1 MHSGTYLLHSPVII
15 YWHRNWTPL
24 PPICFKIQSNWKRV
38 VDTYIPLPP
47 SHAKEYCISHRW
59 SVHKCQ
65 FILSKVRPFDSKL
78 VVCRARR
85 NIQLRRN
92 LNPAKLNSLNVLG
105 LVLYSHIPMSS
116 ACHNHTISFVRFL
129 RLWVAEEIL
138 NIGVIC
144 PERILSRCYAKHF
157 LFSKLTLSNIQLK
170 CNFTVPPVRLV
181 QQQEFSCWGVV
192 EHGCAAGPRGGEEEV
207 TATQIKSCTWPINIG
222 K

>member
-15 YWHRNWTPL
+15 YWHRNWTP
-24 PPICFKIQSNWKRV
+24 PIFFKIQSYWKRV
-38 VDTYIPLPP
+38 VDTSPNHAP

-92 LNPAKLNSLNVLG
+92 LNPAKLNSLNVLV
-105 LVLYSHIPMSS
+105 LVLYSHTLVSS
-116 ACHNHTISFVRFL
+116 ACHNHTILFVRFFCGCGWQKKSSIL
-129 RLWVAEEIL
+129 GGIPRTNSFPMLL
-138 NIGVIC
+138 NI
-144 PERILSRCYAKHF
+144 F
-157 LFSKLTLSNIQLK
+157 LFSKLTLSNIQLLK

-192 EHGCAAGPRGGEEEV
+192 VEHGCAAGPRGEEEV
-207 TATQIKSCTWPINIG
+207 AATQMKSCTWPINIG